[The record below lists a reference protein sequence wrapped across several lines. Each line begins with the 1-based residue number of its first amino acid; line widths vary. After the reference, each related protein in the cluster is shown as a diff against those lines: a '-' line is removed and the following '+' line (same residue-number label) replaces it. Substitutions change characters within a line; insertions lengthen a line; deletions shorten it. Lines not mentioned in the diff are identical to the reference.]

1 MAKKLIKLYAFTPG
15 IAGTGT
21 ILLPG
26 KFALEDLLLIT
37 NVSKNAIIYNFGS
50 PEFIGTSVVYTAGE
64 HSAFPNLLQ
73 KEAGFTTITLAVDT
87 SSHSATDRLQ
97 IFYEDVQDGVKI
109 RPWDFGTDAIERMRV
124 SNPQSMIDADFEYG
138 LQPTKWAGYGT
149 IRGYPSTYELPGI
162 DLTVSAITTDYNAT
176 SLTNSLITVTFDAAH
191 GISTGQVICMSSLN
205 SAVVGFSRAAGN
217 FIVNSVPSSTSV
229 TYFAKGIV
237 GTFNGQNLFIAS
249 TLAKRGAL
257 YSVSEIVVKDATSSG
272 ANPSVITVNFNS
284 PHGLLP
290 GTQIYANVGSGNY
303 ANLATGPFVISSV
316 PTNNSFIYTAR
327 TGAAVASPA
336 LMNVYAFNSSSI
348 VHRPQ
353 DGGVILETGTP
364 TYGAVAVRQTK
375 KYFRYQSGKGYFWST
390 GTLFKP
396 NYDVQSITSSGL
408 GIGSIITVT
417 TDNIDHGLQPGAVVR
432 LTNVLTSGY
441 NGTYTVAS
449 ILSDYSFTVV
459 ATQNLGAV
467 SAVLD
472 IDCRVY
478 IVSWI
483 GACVR
488 AGLFDDQNGLF
499 WEYDGSRLY
508 VVRRSSTMQVTG
520 TVATT
525 LNSSLITGT
534 STRFTQQ
541 LKAGDKIMI
550 RGMTHFI
557 SYVANDTTAY
567 ITPDYRGIT
576 STGIKASMIRELRIP
591 QNEFNVDTIDG
602 NGPSGYNI
610 DLNKMQMMAIQFSW
624 YGAGFIDYMCRGSD
638 GNFIVAH
645 RIKNNN
651 VNDES
656 YMRSG
661 NLPVRYSIENDC
673 PVSFLTE
680 AMTSSQNTIPIKETK
695 FFPNTGIVYIDN
707 EIISYNG
714 KSTYSGT
721 GNLTNAVRNYTMS
734 QYQSGTTYNL
744 TAGANVTHS
753 AANGVIMIQTTCSPT
768 LNHWGSA
775 LILDGGFDEERGYL
789 FNYQRINMPITT
801 TAQTAFVI
809 RLAPSVENSQI
820 GVLGAKTLLN
830 RSQLLLEEV
839 GIAISGGSTSPVVG
853 NIIIEGILNP
863 KNFSNATWQVL
874 NTEAVG
880 GQPSFAQV
888 SQNVIWST
896 IGAGPSSGVQYAIPG
911 EQVFAFSGQAT
922 TSGAVSD
929 RLDIGKLK
937 ELTGAP
943 LGGDF
948 KYPDGSDILAINIRT
963 TQGTA
968 NAALVLRWSEAQ
980 A

>member
-1 MAKKLIKLYAFTPG
+1 MAKKLLKLYAFTPG
-15 IAGTGT
+15 VGGVGN

-26 KFALEDLLLIT
+26 KFSLEDLLLIT
-37 NVSKNAIIYNFGS
+37 NVTKNAIIYNFGS
-50 PEFIGTSVVYTAGE
+50 PEFIGTTAVYTAGE

-73 KEAGFTTITLAVDT
+73 KEAGFTTITLAYDT
-87 SSHSATDRLQ
+87 STHSATDKIQ
-97 IFYEDVQDGVKI
+97 IFIEDTQDGVKI

-162 DLTVSAITTDYNAT
+162 DLTVTAVTSDYNAT
-176 SLTNSLITVTFDAAH
+176 SSTNSVITVTFDAAH
-191 GISTGQVICMSSLN
+191 GISVGQVIGISSL
-205 SAVVGFSRAAGN
+205 SPAVTGFSRAAGN
-217 FIVNSVPSSTSV
+217 FIVNSVPSSTTI
-229 TYFAKGIV
+229 TYFARGIV
-237 GTFNGQNLFIAS
+237 GTFNGQSLFITS

-257 YSVSEIVVKDATSSG
+257 YSVSEIVVKDAVSSG
-272 ANPSVITVNFNS
+272 ANPSVMTVNFNA

-290 GTQIYANVGSGNY
+290 GTQIYANVGSGSF
-303 ANLATGPFVISSV
+303 ANLATGPFVITSV
-316 PTNNSFIYTAR
+316 PTQNSFIYTAR
-327 TGAAVASPA
+327 TGAAVAAPA

-348 VHRPQ
+348 THRPQ

-375 KYFRYQSGKGYFWST
+375 KYFRYQSGKGYMWST

-396 NYDVQSITSSGL
+396 NYDIQSITSSGL
-408 GIGSIITVT
+408 GIGSIITIT
-417 TDNIDHGLQPGAVVR
+417 TDNIDHGLQVGAVIR
-432 LTNVLTSGY
+432 IPNVLTSGY
-441 NGTYTVAS
+441 NGTYTVNS
-449 ILSDYSFTVV
+449 IVSDYSFTVV
-459 ATQNLGAV
+459 ATQNLGAT

-478 IVSWI
+478 IVSWV

-499 WEYDGSRLY
+499 WECDGNRLY

-520 TVATT
+520 SITAT

-557 SYVANDTTAY
+557 SYIADNTTAY
-567 ITPDYRGIT
+567 ITPDYRGVT
-576 STGIKASMIRELRIP
+576 ATGIKASMIRELRIP
-591 QNEFNVDTIDG
+591 QSEFNVDTIDG

-610 DLNKMQMMAIQFSW
+610 DLNKMQMMALQFSW
-624 YGAGFIDYMCRGSD
+624 YGAGFIDYMVRGAD

-673 PVSFLTE
+673 PVSFLTNP
-680 AMTSSQNTIPIKETK
+680 MDSTQNTIPIKETK

-721 GNLTNAVRNYTMS
+721 GNLTNAVRNFTMS
-734 QYQSGTTYNL
+734 QYQAGSTYNL
-744 TAGANVTHS
+744 TAGANVAHS

-775 LILDGGFDEERGYL
+775 LILDGGYDEERGYL
-789 FNYQRINMPITT
+789 FNYQRINMPVTT

-820 GVLGAKTLLN
+820 GPLGSRTLLN
-830 RSQLLLEEV
+830 RSQLLLEQV
-839 GIAISGGSTSPVVG
+839 GIAISGGSTSPAVG

-863 KNFSNATWQVL
+863 KNFSNATWTAL
-874 NTEAVG
+874 NTESVG

-888 SQNVIWST
+888 SQSVIWST

-911 EQVFAFSGQAT
+911 EQVFAFAGQAT
-922 TSGAVSD
+922 TSGAVND
-929 RLDIGKLK
+929 RLDIGQLK

-948 KYPDGSDILAINIRT
+948 KYPDGSDVLAINIRT
-963 TQGTA
+963 TQGSA